1 MSSMPNARHLLLRA
15 LTNPRSLEHLEL
27 KEWELL
33 VRFARASKLLAA
45 LGFKLAKSY
54 LNPIIPPQV
63 QEHFLAAQKLVEYR
77 QRLVMWELN
86 RINKVVASLDV
97 DILVLKGGA
106 YMMLDLDMAHGRSV
120 SDIDILVSKN
130 DIERLENCLTDYGW
144 QTAKI
149 DAYDQHYYRTW
160 MHEIPPMRHRDRFV
174 EVDIH
179 HTILPLTSRLHPD
192 PDRLFKDAVKVS
204 GYDFK
209 VLSPIDMVLHS
220 AAHLFYDA
228 ELTDSDFRDLVDLH
242 ELLTLFSEDKP
253 EFLEMLEKRSCE
265 LQLQRP
271 LYYTFYFSKNLLN
284 TQIPKKLITEH
295 SGRPSVFVRWV
306 MEKLVPVSLLP
317 EHPDYP
323 RKRVALARW
332 LLYMRSHYLRMP
344 LYLLLPHLMKKA
356 KKRLE
361 RKDLDELKSQHQND
375 DT

>member
-1 MSSMPNARHLLLRA
+1 LLRA

-54 LNPIIPPQV
+54 FNPIIPPQV
-63 QEHFLAAQKLVEYR
+63 QEHFLAACKLVEYR

-120 SDIDILVSKN
+120 SDIDLLVSKN

-242 ELLTLFSEDKP
+242 EILTLFSENKP

-332 LLYMRSHYLRMP
+332 LLYIRSHYLRMP

-375 DT
+375 DA